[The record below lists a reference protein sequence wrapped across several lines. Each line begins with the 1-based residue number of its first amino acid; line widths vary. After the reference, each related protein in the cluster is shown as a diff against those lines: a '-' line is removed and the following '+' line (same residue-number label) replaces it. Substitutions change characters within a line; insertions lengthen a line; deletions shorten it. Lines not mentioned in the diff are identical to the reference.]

1 MPHLINVHPSDMVW
15 VVEGD
20 TFDNA
25 LIFQNGGLAERAA
38 RDLAEHYAL
47 AGWDTDVIVFLRNG
61 ALAGRIRFAQADH
74 LWPASET

>member
-1 MPHLINVHPSDMVW
+1 MPHLINVRPCDQAW

-25 LIFQNGGLAERAA
+25 LIFLSGALAERAA

-47 AGWDTDVIVFLRNG
+47 AGWDTEVSVFLRNG
-61 ALAGRIRFAQADH
+61 SLAGRIRFAQTVF
-74 LWPASET
+74 L